1 MPFNKGIFFIV
12 EVAEANPRPEEKS
25 TEIYVRRLSHSFHV
39 ARARQ
44 TKPCEHYALIFRYRI
59 RVLRYLS

>member
-1 MPFNKGIFFIV
+1 MFLRV
-12 EVAEANPRPEEKS
+12 EMAGANPRPAELSAKV
-25 TEIYVRRLSHSFHV
+25 YVRILSHSFHV

-44 TKPCEHYALIFRYRI
+44 TKPCEHYSLNFRYRI

>member
-25 TEIYVRRLSHSFHV
+25 TEIYVRRLSH
-39 ARARQ
+39 
-44 TKPCEHYALIFRYRI
+44 
-59 RVLRYLS
+59 